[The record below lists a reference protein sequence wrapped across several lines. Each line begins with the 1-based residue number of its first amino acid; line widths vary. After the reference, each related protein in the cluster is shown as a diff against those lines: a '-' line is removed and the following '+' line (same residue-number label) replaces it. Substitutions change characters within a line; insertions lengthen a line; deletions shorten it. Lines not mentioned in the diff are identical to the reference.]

1 VHVSTIEC
9 IVAGHSDTMDVN
21 DSHRF
26 GRRGASPM
34 TLFPQRPTMPS
45 KAEVAI
51 AQSETAMAE
60 ALEEEAEVEDSD
72 YFGKYPPRQQQ
83 L

>member
-1 VHVSTIEC
+1 
-9 IVAGHSDTMDVN
+9 
-21 DSHRF
+21 
-26 GRRGASPM
+26 M
-34 TLFPQRPTMPS
+34 TLFPQRPTMSS

-72 YFGKYPPRQQQ
+72 YFGEYPPRQQQ